1 MMKSILLSVAT
12 GIIVGIVFAVA
23 VAYWDKAPSR
33 MQMAWDPAADH
44 MREYLMERPDVSG
57 QPSQP

>member
-1 MMKSILLSVAT
+1 MKSILGSVAA
-12 GIIVGIVFAVA
+12 GIVLGIAFAAA
-23 VAYWDKAPSR
+23 VAYWNQAPHR

-44 MREYLMERPDVSG
+44 MRDYLMERPHLSG